1 MLCDFQGW
9 VEWSDRRHSAENP
22 MSTPA
27 RITKATRWRAG
38 SLVAVHLLMGL
49 HLLHWWRAGRTL
61 APVEPS
67 EMFDTL
73 HLGIITVGFLFM
85 LGAVVATS
93 IFGRFFCGWGC
104 HILALQDLSAVLLRK
119 LRIPTQPV
127 RSRTLVWV
135 PALAAGYLFA
145 WPPLKRLLTG
155 EALPALHVVSD
166 PQGWSSFTT
175 TDLLRSFPGLG
186 MTITTFVV
194 CGFLLIYFLG
204 SRSFCSY
211 ACPYGA
217 IFAAAERISPL
228 RIIAGPGEC
237 SQCGLCVTSCKSNV
251 RVIHEVE
258 KYGAVVDANCLKDL
272 DCVSVCPTGALKY
285 GATTPPLLRKTL
297 LSDNSPLRVL
307 THSGSLAKKPYD
319 FSVGEDVLLAGV
331 FLATLPIVRGLYD
344 AVSFLLALACCA
356 LLAFGSVLALR
367 LVRNSDVVLTGSALK
382 QRGRLTRRGRFAAAA
397 LAILAGLVLQSGYV
411 RSQLLLG
418 EMALGQ
424 VSSAAEAPTAGNE
437 SLSSALAHFE
447 QAQDW
452 GLVTP
457 AGLRRQIALA
467 QLQAGAPSA
476 ARDELNALLATDSE
490 DYLAR
495 LLLAQAWL
503 QEGRSELARTQANMI
518 IAASEPKPDVFPFRP
533 PTRRL
538 QAEALCLLGDLEFA
552 AGNRQ
557 AAIVQF
563 DSAIVLDPEHAKPY
577 VAKGAV
583 LASAGE
589 WSAAAQSLAQGLA
602 LAPDSL
608 LTHNNLAAVL
618 VHLERDDEAL
628 EHYQRCVELSPANPL
643 AHCNLAELLAK
654 LKRFDAAEKAYQH
667 ALELRPDFEPAVTG
681 RAKLSELRDEP
692 SSER

>member
-1 MLCDFQGW
+1 
-9 VEWSDRRHSAENP
+9 
-22 MSTPA
+22 MSTSA
-27 RITKATRWRAG
+27 RISKATKWRAA
-38 SLVAVHLLMGL
+38 SLVAVHLLMGV
-49 HLLHWWRAGRTL
+49 HLVHWWSAGRTL

-85 LGAVVATS
+85 LGAVVATA

-104 HILALQDLSAVLLRK
+104 HILALQDLSAALLRK

-217 IFAAAERISPL
+217 IFAAAERVSPL

-237 SQCGLCVTSCKSNV
+237 SHCNLCVTSCKSNV

-285 GATTPPLLRKTL
+285 GATTPPLLK
-297 LSDNSPLRVL
+297 SEVAAPLPQ
-307 THSGSLAKKPYD
+307 KPYD
-319 FSVGEDVLLAGV
+319 FSLGEDLLMAVV
-331 FLATLPIVRGLYD
+331 FLATLPIVRGLYE

-356 LLAFGSVLALR
+356 LLAYGSVLALR
-367 LVRNSDVVLTGSALK
+367 LVRSTNVTLAGRALK
-382 QRGRLTRRGRFAAAA
+382 ERGKLTRRGRIAAAG
-397 LAILAGLVLQSGYV
+397 LTMFAGLVLHSGYV
-411 RSQLLLG
+411 RAQQFMG
-418 EMALGQ
+418 ELALAAAS
-424 VSSAAEAPTAGNE
+424 SSAAGPTSGDK
-437 SLSSALAHFE
+437 SLAKALAHFE
-447 QAQDW
+447 QSRRW
-452 GLVTP
+452 GLMTP
-457 AGLRRQIALA
+457 VGLQRQIALA
-467 QLQAGAPSA
+467 HLQSGAPSA
-476 ARDELNALLATDSE
+476 ARDELNAILAAENE

-503 QEGRSELARTQANMI
+503 QEGHTELARTQANML
-518 IAASEPKPDVFPFRP
+518 IAASAPQPEVFPFRP

-552 AGNRQ
+552 SGNRQ
-557 AAIVQF
+557 AALVQF
-563 DSAIVLDPEHAKPY
+563 DAAIALDPEHVKPY

-583 LASAGE
+583 LAATGD
-589 WSAAAQSLAQGLA
+589 WSAAAQSLEAGLA

-608 LTHNNLAAVL
+608 LAHNNLAAVL
-618 VHLERDDEAL
+618 VNLNRDEEAL
-628 EHYQRCVELSPANPL
+628 EHYQRCVELSPTNPL

-654 LKRFDAAEKAYQH
+654 LERFEDAERAYQQ
-667 ALELRPDFEPAVTG
+667 ALDSHPDFEPAVTG
-681 RAKLSELRDEP
+681 LAELVELRREI
-692 SSER
+692 

>member
-1 MLCDFQGW
+1 
-9 VEWSDRRHSAENP
+9 
-22 MSTPA
+22 MSSPLRTPSPPA
-27 RITKATRWRAG
+27 RMSKATKWRAA

-85 LGAVVATS
+85 LGAVLATA

-104 HILALQDLSAVLLRK
+104 HILALQDLSAALLRK
-119 LRIPTQPV
+119 LRIPTGPV

-186 MTITTFVV
+186 MSITTFVV
-194 CGFLLIYFLG
+194 CGFLLIYFMG

-237 SQCGLCVTSCKSNV
+237 SHCNLCVTSCKSNV
-251 RVIHEVE
+251 RVIHEVA
-258 KYGAVVDANCLKDL
+258 KYGAVMDANCFKDL
-272 DCVSVCPTGALKY
+272 DCVSACPTGALKY
-285 GATTPPLLRKTL
+285 GATTPPLFKSEVAERL
-297 LSDNSPLRVL
+297 P
-307 THSGSLAKKPYD
+307 KKPYD
-319 FSVGEDVLLAGV
+319 FTVGEDMLMAGV
-331 FLATLPIVRGLYD
+331 FLMTLPIVRGLYD

-367 LVRNSDVVLTGSALK
+367 LVQNADVLLAGIPLK
-382 QRGRLTRRGRFAAAA
+382 NKGQLTRRGQFAAAG
-397 LAILAGLVLQSGYV
+397 LTILAGLMLHSGFV
-411 RSQLLLG
+411 RYQLLKG
-418 EMALGQ
+418 EMALGRA
-424 VSSAAEAPTAGNE
+424 SSAAEAPGIGDE
-437 SLSSALAHFE
+437 SLSTALAHFE
-447 QAQDW
+447 QARRW

-457 AGLRRQIALA
+457 VGLQRQIALA
-467 QLQAGAPSA
+467 KLQAGAPSA
-476 ARDELNALLATDSE
+476 ARDELNALLAADSD

-503 QEGRSELARTQANMI
+503 QEGRTELARTQANMI
-518 IAASEPKPDVFPFRP
+518 IAASEPQPDVFPFRP

-552 AGNRQ
+552 SGNRQ
-557 AAIVQF
+557 AALVQF
-563 DSAIVLDPEHAKPY
+563 DTAIALDPEHAKPY
-577 VAKGAV
+577 VAKGVV
-583 LASAGE
+583 LAAAGE
-589 WSAAAQSLAQGLA
+589 WSAAAQSLEEGLTR
-602 LAPDSL
+602 APDSL
-608 LTHNNLAAVL
+608 LAHNNLAAVL
-618 VHLERDDEAL
+618 VNLNRDEEAL
-628 EHYQRCVELSPANPL
+628 EHYQRCVELSPTNPL
-643 AHCNLAELLAK
+643 ALSNVAELLAK
-654 LKRFDAAEKAYQH
+654 LRRFDEAEQAYQR
-667 ALELRPDFEPAVTG
+667 ALALQPDFAPAVAGQT
-681 RAKLSELRDEP
+681 ELANLRNE
-692 SSER
+692 SVGQ